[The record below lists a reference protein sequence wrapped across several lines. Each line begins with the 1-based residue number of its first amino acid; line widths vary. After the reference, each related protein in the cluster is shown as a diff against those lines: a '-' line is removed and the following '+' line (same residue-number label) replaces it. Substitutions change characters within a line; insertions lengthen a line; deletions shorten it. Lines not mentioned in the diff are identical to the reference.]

1 MGPLI
6 GKPGK
11 PAILPSSSP
20 QRWLA
25 HFFHH
30 RFHRVLRCATATL
43 HTACKREIFGCGRQM
58 GYEEALSVVLCVSIW
73 FPGRAYHLQTESLP
87 ERNQMKDKLT
97 FKATLVVA
105 LLAMCP
111 AHSWSAEDGAALYK
125 SKCAVCHG
133 ANGEGKPAMKAPALK
148 GTTLTPDKISEH
160 ITKGEPTSKAP
171 HNKGISGV
179 SDEQAKAIAEYVKTL
194 K

>member
-1 MGPLI
+1 MKGKLI
-6 GKPGK
+6 
-11 PAILPSSSP
+11 
-20 QRWLA
+20 
-25 HFFHH
+25 
-30 RFHRVLRCATATL
+30 
-43 HTACKREIFGCGRQM
+43 
-58 GYEEALSVVLCVSIW
+58 
-73 FPGRAYHLQTESLP
+73 
-87 ERNQMKDKLT
+87 

-105 LLAMCP
+105 LIAIGLAP
-111 AHSWSAEDGAALYK
+111 SWSAEDGAALYK

-148 GTTLTPDKISEH
+148 GTALTPDKISEH

-179 SDEQAKAIAEYVKTL
+179 NDEQAKAIAEYVKNL